1 MGKIT
6 RNKLKRETCKQIITY
21 YPRQRYVMDIS
32 ELPLDI
38 NKDKSY
44 LFNIKDHFSKY
55 CMVFIINNKD

>member
-1 MGKIT
+1 MGKTT

-38 NKDKSY
+38 SKDKSY
-44 LFNIKDHFSKY
+44 LFSIIDHL
-55 CMVFIINNKD
+55 

>member
-6 RNKLKRETCKQIITY
+6 RNKLKRESCKQIITY

-38 NKDKSY
+38 SKDKSY
-44 LFNIKDHFSKY
+44 LFSIIDHFSKY
-55 CMVFIINNKD
+55 GIAYKQ